1 MERLRRAGPNE
12 RRCIVRQALG
22 YYRTLVVGGIYTLDK
37 SSSDRSLQS
46 TLIKALKHCIASHP
60 ILSACIHGE
69 ETEAPE
75 FARPAVLDLNNHI
88 DILGRQQSPD
98 LLDEQSLIKLILAQ
112 TNDHVFTS
120 CDNTPPWM
128 VTVLPLLAREQSNTS
143 RCLILF
149 GYYHSHGDGKSGLAF
164 HKTLLSGLKQAQSAD
179 CAYDDDPK
187 FATPSAP
194 LLPTLEMAGRLSIS
208 WSYLLSPLLGAY
220 LPSFVANPLG
230 IRASATPEAD
240 DQWTGTKTFF
250 DLDTYQTCLEVVS
263 IGHDHVQSIIQE
275 CRKHDVKFTGL
286 LHQIIV
292 QALSK
297 ELPPEKAGCFVSQTA
312 VDLRSHLNGITD
324 SDMALCPTAYYELFT
339 RTVES
344 DTSKESN
351 PINEA
356 LWNAARLTTQNL
368 AQCAST
374 LNDQPVGLLAYLRN
388 MYPWTRGQVG
398 KRRECS
404 YELSNIMSFNPGPF
418 EPRDGWD
425 IESMIFSQ
433 PANVGSGC
441 LNFNVV
447 SRYQGDLTIVIS
459 WQAGA
464 LDVQDEQ
471 SFAENL
477 GNHITTSLQSIGR
490 S

>member
-1 MERLRRAGPNE
+1 MERLRKAGPNE

-22 YYRTLVVGGIYTLDK
+22 YYRTLVVGGTYTLEK
-37 SSSDRSLQS
+37 SSSGFSLES

-60 ILSACIHGE
+60 ILSSCIIGQ

-75 FARPAVLDLNNHI
+75 FARPSVLDLNNHI
-88 DILGRQQSPD
+88 NILSTPD
-98 LLDEQSLIKLILAQ
+98 LSDEKNLIKLTLAQ
-112 TNDHVFTS
+112 TNDHVFIC
-120 CDNTPPWM
+120 CDKIPPWRI
-128 VTVLPLLAREQSNTS
+128 TVLPLSAGEQSDTS
-143 RCLILF
+143 RYLVLF

-164 HKTLLSGLKQAQSAD
+164 HKTLLSGLKQAQTAD

-187 FATPSAP
+187 FASPTTP
-194 LLPTLEMAGRLSIS
+194 LLPTLETAGRLLIS

-220 LPSFVANPLG
+220 LPAFIASPLG

-240 DQWTGTKTFF
+240 DQWAGNKTFF
-250 DLDTYQTCLEVVS
+250 EPESYQTHLEVVS
-263 IGHDHVQSIIQE
+263 IGHIHVHKILQE
-275 CRKHDVKFTGL
+275 CRKHNVKFTGL
-286 LHQIIV
+286 LHQVIV
-292 QALSK
+292 HALSK
-297 ELPPEKAGCFVSQTA
+297 ELPPETAGCFVSQTA

-324 SDMALCPTAYYELFT
+324 ADMALCPTAYYELF
-339 RTVES
+339 RRIS
-344 DTSKESN
+344 DDDTST
-351 PINEA
+351 EA
-356 LWNAARLTTQNL
+356 SPMPEAFWDAARSTTQNL
-368 AQCAST
+368 AKCAST

-418 EPRDGWD
+418 EPEQRWN

-433 PANVGSGC
+433 PANVASGC

-471 SFAENL
+471 VFIERVGKRMAMSLESFNK
-477 GNHITTSLQSIGR
+477 T
-490 S
+490 

>member
-1 MERLRRAGPNE
+1 MERLRKAGPNE

-22 YYRTLVVGGIYTLDK
+22 YYRTLVVGGVYTLDGP
-37 SSSDRSLQS
+37 SSNFSLQS
-46 TLIKALKHCIASHP
+46 TLIKALKHCIALHP
-60 ILSACIHGE
+60 ILSACIVGQ

-75 FARPAVLDLNNHI
+75 FARPPVLDLNNHI
-88 DILGRQQSPD
+88 NILGTPD
-98 LLDEQSLIKLILAQ
+98 LSNEKSLIKLTLAQ
-112 TNDHVFTS
+112 TNDHVFTC
-120 CDNTPPWM
+120 CDQTPPWEI
-128 VTVLPLLAREQSNTS
+128 TVLPLSAAEQSETS
-143 RCLILF
+143 RYLILF

-187 FATPSAP
+187 FASPSTP

-220 LPSFVANPLG
+220 LPAFIANPLG
-230 IRASATPEAD
+230 IRASATPEAE
-240 DQWTGTKTFF
+240 DQWAGNKTFF
-250 DLDTYQTCLEVVS
+250 EPESYQTCLEVVS
-263 IGHDHVQSIIQE
+263 VGHSHVQKILQE

-286 LHQIIV
+286 LHQVIV

-297 ELPPEKAGCFVSQTA
+297 ELPSEKAGCFVSQTA

-324 SDMALCPTAYYELFT
+324 NDMALCPTAYYELFK
-339 RTVES
+339 RISDDDISKEPGSMS
-344 DTSKESN
+344 DT
-351 PINEA
+351 
-356 LWNAARLTTQNL
+356 LWDAARSTTQNL
-368 AQCAST
+368 ANCAGT

-388 MYPWTRGQVG
+388 MYPWTKGQVG

-418 EPRDGWD
+418 EPEKKWNV
-425 IESMIFSQ
+425 ESMIFSQ
-433 PANVGSGC
+433 PANVASGC

-447 SRYQGDLTIVIS
+447 SRYQGNLTIVIS

-471 SFAENL
+471 LFIERV
-477 GNHITTSLQSIGR
+477 GKRITTSLESFNR
-490 S
+490 T